1 MKVKFGNEQKKFIT
15 VAQLPAVRHIIESM
29 REENLKDYAEM
40 AANIARGFGGSME
53 ILKAEAE
60 IAGNARVWNA
70 FGDETE
76 NLDIWITVYAYNS
89 YDGFY
94 EIGVYLTDLWAYY
107 SDIRDE
113 ILSHMFVMHFTR
125 ER

>member
-1 MKVKFGNEQKKFIT
+1 MKVKFGPEQKKYIT
-15 VAQLPAVRHIIESM
+15 VAQLPAVRSIIESM

-60 IAGNARVWNA
+60 IARNARVWNA
-70 FGDETE
+70 LGDETE
-76 NLDIWITVYAYNS
+76 NLDIWISVYAFND

-94 EIGVYLTDLWAYY
+94 AIGVYITDLWAYHY
-107 SDIRDE
+107 DIRDE
-113 ILSHMFVMHFTR
+113 ILSHMWIRHYI
-125 ER
+125 EN